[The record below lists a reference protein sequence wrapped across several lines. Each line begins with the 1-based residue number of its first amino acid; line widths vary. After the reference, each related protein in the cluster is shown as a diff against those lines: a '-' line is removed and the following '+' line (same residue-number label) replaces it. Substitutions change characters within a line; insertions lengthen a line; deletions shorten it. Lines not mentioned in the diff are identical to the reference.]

1 MTRVVCA
8 VGDRSLTADS
18 WGDPAGAP
26 VILLHGTPGSH
37 RGPRP
42 RSSILYRLGVRLIS
56 YDRPGYGE
64 SARFAGRS
72 VADAADDVAAV
83 AEAFGVTEFSVVGR
97 SGGGPHALACAALLP
112 DRVRSVAVLVGLAPS
127 DAKDLGWYDGMTQ
140 SNVRDYSAAAT
151 AATGDAASLSAFA
164 EHAKRVQANPEVLLH
179 SLRPDLTGPD
189 RRVVDDITIRNQLTE
204 TYSEALR
211 DGTDGWIDDV
221 LALRKPWDFDLT
233 AIKQPLLLWHGAED
247 SFSPVGHAIWLA
259 EHIPTAVIEVAKG
272 ASHFGAVE
280 ILPRALAWVKE
291 ASLKTPGDS
300 RCASAGALNGV
311 P

>member
-1 MTRVVCA
+1 VTRVVCA
-8 VGDRSLTADS
+8 VKDRSLTADS

-26 VILLHGTPGSH
+26 IVLLHGTPGSR

-64 SARFAGRS
+64 STRFAGRS
-72 VADAADDVAAV
+72 VADAADDVAAIT
-83 AEAFGVTEFSVVGR
+83 EAFGITEFSVVGR

-140 SNVRDYSAAAT
+140 SNVRDYSAAA
-151 AATGDAASLSAFA
+151 DIESLSEFA
-164 EHAKRVQANPEVLLH
+164 EHARRVKADPEVLLH

-204 TYSEALR
+204 TYTEALR

-221 LALRKPWDFDLT
+221 LALRKPWGFDLT

-247 SFSPVGHAIWLA
+247 SFSPVTHAIWLA
-259 EHIPTAVIEVAKG
+259 EQIPTAVIEVAPG
-272 ASHFGAVE
+272 TSHFGAVE
-280 ILPRALAWVKE
+280 TLPKALAWVKE
-291 ASLKTPGDS
+291 ASLKMAEDS
-300 RCASAGALNGV
+300 GCASAGALHVV